1 MLTRPETGELLTSMR
16 TAAREA
22 GATALDWFRAGEKTR
37 ARVDWKGGVSPVS
50 EADFAV
56 DNFLRER
63 LGSLLPDSGWLS
75 EETTDDSDRMSRSR
89 VFIVDPI
96 DGTRAFISGDPRWA
110 VSAALVEDG
119 RPVVAVLHMPA
130 AGLTFE
136 ARAGEGATL
145 NGAPI
150 RASDR
155 ERLSGARIAGPPR
168 LMDNMASAGVDFIRE
183 PKIPSLAYRLARVA
197 AGEID
202 AGIASTDA
210 WDWDIAAADLIIR
223 EAGGRLTDLDEREP
237 AYNRANPRHGILG
250 AAPARLHSE
259 LIAALRGAAKAPRSR
274 ST

>member
-1 MLTRPETGELLTSMR
+1 MLTRPETGELLSAMR
-16 TAAREA
+16 NAAEAA
-22 GATALDWFRAGEKTR
+22 GALALDFFRSGEKTL
-37 ARVDWKGGVSPVS
+37 ARIDWKGGGSPVC

-63 LGSLLPDSGWLS
+63 LARILPEAGWLS
-75 EETTDDSDRMSRSR
+75 EETADNPARMERPA

-119 RPVVAVLHMPA
+119 RPAVAVLHMPA

-136 ARAGEGATL
+136 ARRGEGATL
-145 NGAPI
+145 NGKLI
-150 RASDR
+150 KASGR
-155 ERLSGARIAGPPR
+155 RSLAGARIAGPPR
-168 LMDNMASAGVDFIRE
+168 LMDNMAKAGIDFARE

-210 WDWDIAAADLIIR
+210 WDWDIAAADLIVR
-223 EAGGRLTDLDEREP
+223 EAGGLLTDLDDREP

-250 AAPARLHSE
+250 AAPAPLHGE
-259 LIAALRGAAKAPRSR
+259 LIAALRDAAKAPRS
-274 ST
+274 